1 MEAWIVSKSVAVFAA
16 GEREMVLVFEADIWV
31 NNEGKATSG
40 MEWNVCLWATPGK
53 QSSLQGCYAKR

>member
-1 MEAWIVSKSVAVFAA
+1 MAVFAA

-53 QSSLQGCYAKR
+53 QSSLQGCYAQR